1 MTRSATIRRVVST
14 RLPTRWGAFD
24 VVAFERDT
32 ARGSGRPET
41 ALAIVLGDVT
51 RGATLLRF
59 HSQCLTGEA
68 LGSLRCDCGEQLELA
83 LRAIA
88 KEGCGLVVYEHQE
101 GRGIGLIAKLRA
113 YALQD
118 AGLDTVDANR
128 ALGFDADP
136 RDFSLPVAILRELG
150 VTRCRLLSNNPR
162 KARAVRDAGIDV
174 VAEIPCEASPTEHSL
189 AYLRAKKERMGHTL
203 SLGSYEQTEA
213 AIDAGLAWCRRSLEP
228 CELDTGRVRRE
239 QDLAQEAAQTA
250 D

>member
-1 MTRSATIRRVVST
+1 
-14 RLPTRWGAFD
+14 
-24 VVAFERDT
+24 VVAFERDV
-32 ARGSGRPET
+32 ANGNRRLET
-41 ALAIVLGDVT
+41 ALAIGLGDASQ
-51 RGATLLRF
+51 GAPLVRI
-59 HSQCLTGEA
+59 HSQCFTGEA

-88 KEGCGLVVYEHQE
+88 AEGRGLVVYEHQE
-101 GRGIGLIAKLRA
+101 GRGIGLMAKLRA

-118 AGLDTVDANR
+118 AGLDTIEANR

-136 RDFSLPVAILRELG
+136 RDFGLPVAILRELG
-150 VTRCRLLSNNPR
+150 VRQVRLLSNNPR
-162 KARAVRDAGIDV
+162 KAQAVRNAGIEV

-203 SLGSYEQTEA
+203 SLGSYEQPEA
-213 AIDAGLAWCRRSLEP
+213 AYDAGLAPCRLSLEP
-228 CELDTGRVRRE
+228 CELDAGRVRRE